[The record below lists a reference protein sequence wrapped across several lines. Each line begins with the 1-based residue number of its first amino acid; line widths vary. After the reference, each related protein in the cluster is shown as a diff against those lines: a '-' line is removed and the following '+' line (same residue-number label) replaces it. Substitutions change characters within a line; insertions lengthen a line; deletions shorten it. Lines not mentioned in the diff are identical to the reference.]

1 MQPVTSNTTKT
12 RTIDACFDEIK
23 RQDPDTALTRTAL
36 RRLVTS
42 GAIPSVRIGR
52 KFLVNTDNVWGFLRG
67 ECVRELPAQVQQ
79 YGQIRRIGG

>member
-1 MQPVTSNTTKT
+1 MQATIKT
-12 RTIDACFDEIK
+12 RTLDSCFEEIK
-23 RQDPDTALTRTAL
+23 RQDPGTALTRTAL

-42 GAIPSVRIGR
+42 GEIPSVRIGR
-52 KFLVNTDNVWGFLRG
+52 KYLVDLDTVWGFLRG